1 MSFTLVSL
9 LGLTE
14 AEAVIKIKEAGL
26 RSRIKSRNG
35 KAFVGTEDVNL
46 NRVNLHVENDLVVR
60 AYFG

>member
-14 AEAVIKIKEAGL
+14 AEAVLKIKEAGL
-26 RSRIKSRNG
+26 RSRLKARNG
-35 KAFVGTEDVNL
+35 KSFIGTEEVGLD
-46 NRVNLHVENDLVVR
+46 RVNLHVENDLVVK